1 MSIFRAGN
9 KIGRIGAKVL
19 AFDGGM
25 GTLLSEALG
34 GKPFQSAELVLSKPE
49 LIEKIH
55 REYVEAGSQIIG
67 TNTFSANPL
76 KLAEIGLEKK
86 CIEINEKAVEIA
98 RNAAGGKDVLVAASI
113 GPLGK
118 WIKPLGDLEFE
129 AAVRAFREQIAGLE
143 KADFLLFET
152 FTDLKEA
159 KAAAI
164 AAKEAAS
171 LPFAI
176 SFSFEGGTLPTGSSP
191 ECCAVLAEAVG
202 AFMTGVNC
210 GSSPADVIAAAEK
223 YSKSCNLPILAYPN
237 AGLPKLV
244 EGKTV
249 FSETAEGFAGYAERL
264 LKAGVSVIGGCCG
277 STPEHIASVVKTVGG
292 KDVEKRKKLENPV
305 FSSRTKVVYMD
316 KPLAVG
322 ENINPSGKK
331 DLTAEIK
338 EGKTSLLQKMA
349 IEEERNG
356 TDLID
361 VNVSVVNHT
370 DRDFLNRAVTAV
382 SSVAA
387 CPISID
393 SPDSNSLEKAL
404 REYCGKPL
412 LNSVNGTKESLEEI
426 LPLAA
431 KYGANIVALCL
442 DDSGVPKDWEK
453 RIEIG
458 KKIVKEAE
466 NAGIPK
472 KDIFV
477 DAITLTIATGK
488 ENAKNTLLAVRACQE
503 NGWHTILGVSNIS
516 MGLPE
521 RRKINVE
528 FLARALEAGL
538 DLAIVDAFDPL
549 SLDLVHGAA
558 NLEGIGSIE
567 ETSKELFR
575 PKVAL
580 DEDAPIEEQLGKVI
594 EFGLEE
600 DAEKVVRKALAR
612 KVDPLEISSALIE
625 GMNKVGKKFKR
636 NEIFLPSVLLSANS
650 MKISQ
655 SLIKPYLKKAGPKT
669 GKKILFCTVE
679 GDIHDIGKGI
689 VISLLESNGFE
700 VIDLGKDISA
710 EEIVE
715 AAKKHS
721 PSIVCMSSLM
731 TTTIEEMPKA
741 IKALKDN
748 GLKIPV
754 MVGGAVVTEEYAGQ
768 IGAEYGSDAL
778 DAVEEVNKIFRM
790 WKK

>member
-1 MSIFRAGN
+1 MSIFAG
-9 KIGRIGAKVL
+9 KKGIGLIGAKVL

-34 GKPFQSAELVLSKPE
+34 GKPFQSAELILSKPE
-49 LIEKIH
+49 LIEEIH
-55 REYVEAGSQIIG
+55 RRYVEAGSQIIE

-86 CIEINEKAVEIA
+86 CTEINEKAVAIA
-98 RNAAGGKDVLVAASI
+98 RKAASKAALVAASI

-118 WIKPLGDLEFE
+118 WIKPLGELEFE
-129 AAVRAFREQIAGLE
+129 DAVNAFKAQIAGLG

-159 KAAAI
+159 KAAAV
-164 AAKEAAS
+164 AAKES
-171 LPFAI
+171 TRLPFAI
-176 SFSFEGGTLPTGSSP
+176 SFSFEGNTLPTGSSP
-191 ECCAVLAEAVG
+191 ECCAALAEAAG
-202 AFMTGVNC
+202 AFMVGVNC
-210 GSSPADVIAAAEK
+210 GSSPDDAISAAEK
-223 YSKSCNLPILAYPN
+223 YSGSCNLPIIAYPN

-244 EGKTV
+244 NGKTA
-249 FSETAEGFAGYAERL
+249 FSETPRGFGGYAERL
-264 LKAGVSVIGGCCG
+264 LKAGVSVVGGCCG
-277 STPEHIASVVKTVGG
+277 STPAHISAVVKTIKG
-292 KDVEKRKKLENPV
+292 KSVRKRKEFETPV
-305 FSSRTKVVYMD
+305 FSSRTKVIYAD
-316 KPLAVG
+316 RPLAVG

-331 DLTAEIK
+331 DLTAEIR
-338 EGKTSLLQKMA
+338 EGKTSLIRKMA

-356 TDLID
+356 TDLLD
-361 VNVSVVNHT
+361 VNVSVVNHP
-370 DRDFLNRAVTAV
+370 DKDFLNRAVTAAGSAV
-382 SSVAA
+382 PS
-387 CPISID
+387 PISID
-393 SPDSNSLEKAL
+393 SPDPDSLERAL

-442 DDSGVPKDWEK
+442 DDSGVPKNWKK

-458 KKIVKEAE
+458 GKIVRAAE
-466 NAGIPK
+466 KAGIPK

-477 DAITLTIATGK
+477 DAITLTIATDK
-488 ENAKNTLLAVRACQE
+488 ENAKNTLLAVKACRK
-503 NGWHTILGVSNIS
+503 NNWHTILGVSNIS

-521 RRKINVE
+521 RRKINIE

-538 DLAIVDAFDPL
+538 DLAIVDAFDQL
-549 SLDLVHGAA
+549 SLDLVHGSA

-567 ETSKELFR
+567 ETSRDLFR
-575 PKVAL
+575 PKAAL
-580 DEDAPIEEQLGKVI
+580 DEDAPLEEQLAKVI

-600 DAEKVVRKALAR
+600 DAEKVVKKALLR
-612 KVDPLEISSALIE
+612 KINPLEISSALIA
-625 GMNKVGKKFKR
+625 GMNKVGEKFKR
-636 NEIFLPSVLLSANS
+636 REIFLPSVLLSAS
-650 MKISQ
+650 AMKIAQ
-655 SLIKPYLKKAGPKT
+655 RLIRPHLKKAGAKA

-700 VIDLGKDISA
+700 VIDLGKDVSSKELV
-710 EEIVE
+710 EE
-715 AAKKHS
+715 AKKHG
-721 PSIVCMSSLM
+721 PDLICLSSLM
-731 TTTIEEMPKA
+731 TTTIEEMPRA

-754 MVGGAVVTEEYAGQ
+754 MVGGAVVTEEYAEQ
-768 IGAEYGSDAL
+768 IGAEYGKDAL